1 MVHTWGS
8 FSVAGPTVQ
17 HDPIL
22 FTFFLIFSG
31 AALIATLALAARQS
45 MLVAYIV
52 LGMLLG
58 PWGMAQVN
66 DATLIRELSRVG
78 VIFLLFLLGLNLH
91 PQQLLR
97 LLRPT
102 LIVTIG
108 SSLLFFLPSYVVVLL
123 FGFSHAEAQLIAAA
137 MIFSSTI
144 LGLKLLPTTQ
154 LHHQHIGGLIISIL
168 LLQDMVAIVLLLWLQ
183 TGDATQTLWQQVLRL
198 ALLLPATVA
207 TALLGARYLLL
218 PLLRRYDT
226 IQEYVFLLAIGWC
239 LGFAELASWL
249 GLSAEIGAFIAGVAL
264 ATNPIS
270 TFIAENL
277 KPLRDFFLVL
287 FFFSLGATFNP
298 ALAVEL
304 FWPALLL
311 TLLMLL
317 LKPWAFRRLLSASGE
332 SGAMSREVGVRLAQ
346 ISEFSLFIAVLAE
359 QSGAI
364 GERAAYL
371 IKLVTLLSFILSSYW
386 IMLRYPTP
394 IAVSAKLRRN

>member
-1 MVHTWGS
+1 
-8 FSVAGPTVQ
+8 VQ

-45 MLVAYIV
+45 MLVAYIL

-66 DATLIRELSRVG
+66 NAELIGELSRIG

-97 LLRPT
+97 MLRPT
-102 LIVTIG
+102 LLVTVG
-108 SSLLFFLPSYVVVLL
+108 SSLLFFAAAFVLSQL
-123 FGFSHAEAQLIAAA
+123 FGFSLTESLLVAAA

-154 LHHQHIGGLIISIL
+154 LHHQHIGALIISIL
-168 LLQDMVAIVLLLWLQ
+168 LLQDLVAIVLLLLLQ
-183 TGDATQTLWQQVLRL
+183 AGGTQADVVSDIAGL
-198 ALLLPATVA
+198 ALWLPLLI
-207 TALLGARYLLL
+207 ALALAGARYLLL
-218 PLLRRYDT
+218 PLVRRYDT
-226 IQEYVFLLAIGWC
+226 IQEYLFLLAIGWC
-239 LGFAELASWL
+239 LGLAELAVWL
-249 GLSAEIGAFIAGVAL
+249 GLSAEVGAFIAGVAL
-264 ATNPIS
+264 ATNPVS

-287 FFFSLGATFNP
+287 FFFSLGASFNP
-298 ALAVEL
+298 AMASEL
-304 FWPALLL
+304 ILPALLL
-311 TLLMLL
+311 TLLLL
-317 LKPWAFRRLLSASGE
+317 VIKPLAFRRLLIATGE
-332 SGAMSREVGVRLAQ
+332 SEAMAKEVGVRLAQ
-346 ISEFSLFIAVLAE
+346 MSEFALFIAVIA
-359 QSGAI
+359 QQGGVI

-394 IAVSAKLRRN
+394 IAVSDRLRRD

>member
-1 MVHTWGS
+1 M
-8 FSVAGPTVQ
+8 VQ

-22 FTFFLIFSG
+22 FTFFLIFTG
-31 AALIATLALAARQS
+31 AALIASLALAARQS
-45 MLVAYIV
+45 MLVAYMV

-66 DATLIRELSRVG
+66 NAALIGELSRIG

-102 LIVTIG
+102 LLVTLG
-108 SSLLFFLPSYVVVLL
+108 SSLLFFVLTLSLVLL
-123 FGFSHAEAQLIAAA
+123 FGFRGSEALVLAMA

-168 LLQDMVAIVLLLWLQ
+168 LLQDMVAILFLLLLQAGDARGQWPMELARLVLLLPL
-183 TGDATQTLWQQVLRL
+183 
-198 ALLLPATVA
+198 TVA
-207 TALLGARYLLL
+207 VALAGARYLLL

-226 IQEYVFLLAIGWC
+226 IHEYLFLLAIGWC
-239 LGFAELASWL
+239 LGIAELASWL

-264 ATNPIS
+264 ATHPVS

-287 FFFSLGATFNP
+287 FFFSLGASFNP
-298 ALAVEL
+298 VLASEL
-304 FWPALLL
+304 LLPALLL
-311 TLLMLL
+311 TLLLMV
-317 LKPWAFRRLLSASGE
+317 LKPWAFYRLLAATGE
-332 SGAMSREVGVRLAQ
+332 GQAIAREVGVRLAQ
-346 ISEFSLFIAVLAE
+346 VSEFALFIAVLAE
-359 QSGAI
+359 QGGVI

-394 IAVSAKLRRN
+394 IAVTERLRRD

>member
-1 MVHTWGS
+1 MVH
-8 FSVAGPTVQ
+8 Q
-17 HDPIL
+17 DPIL
-22 FTFFLIFSG
+22 FNFFLIFTG

-45 MLVAYIV
+45 LLVAYML

-58 PWGMAQVN
+58 PWGIAQVN
-66 DATLIRELSRVG
+66 DAKLISELSRVG

-102 LIVTIG
+102 LLVTVG
-108 SSLLFFLPSYVVVLL
+108 SSILFFIPALLLSLLFD
-123 FGFSHAEAQLIAAA
+123 FSGSEALVIAAA

-168 LLQDMVAIVLLLWLQ
+168 LLQDMVAIVFLLLLQ
-183 TGDATQTLWQQVLRL
+183 AGDTQGTLIVEVVRMV
-198 ALLLPATVA
+198 LLLPLTVA
-207 TALLGARYLLL
+207 VALAGARFLLL

-226 IQEYVFLLAIGWC
+226 IQEYLFLLAIGWC

-249 GLSAEIGAFIAGVAL
+249 GLSAEVGAFIAGVAL
-264 ATNPIS
+264 ATNPVS

-298 ALAVEL
+298 VLALEL
-304 FWPALLL
+304 LWPALFLSL
-311 TLLMLL
+311 TMLL
-317 LKPWAFRRLLSASGE
+317 LKPWAFRYLLVTAGE
-332 SGAMSREVGVRLAQ
+332 DVGISREVGVRLAQ
-346 ISEFSLFIAVLAE
+346 VSEFALFIAVLAE
-359 QSGAI
+359 QAEVI

-371 IKLVTLLSFILSSYW
+371 IKLVTLLSFIFSSYW

-394 IAVSAKLRRN
+394 IAVSDKLRRN

>member
-1 MVHTWGS
+1 M
-8 FSVAGPTVQ
+8 Q

-45 MLVAYIV
+45 MLVAYIL

-66 DATLIRELSRVG
+66 NAELIGELSRIG

-97 LLRPT
+97 MLRPT
-102 LIVTIG
+102 LLVTVG
-108 SSLLFFLPSYVVVLL
+108 SSLLFFAAAFVLSQL
-123 FGFSHAEAQLIAAA
+123 FGFSLTESLLVAAA

-154 LHHQHIGGLIISIL
+154 LHHQHIGALIISIL
-168 LLQDMVAIVLLLWLQ
+168 LLQDLVAIVLLLLLQ
-183 TGDATQTLWQQVLRL
+183 AGGTQADVVSDIAGL
-198 ALLLPATVA
+198 ALWLPLLI
-207 TALLGARYLLL
+207 ALALAGARYLLL
-218 PLLRRYDT
+218 PLVRRYDT
-226 IQEYVFLLAIGWC
+226 IQEYLFLLAIGWC
-239 LGFAELASWL
+239 LGLAELAVWL
-249 GLSAEIGAFIAGVAL
+249 GLSAEVGAFIAGVAL
-264 ATNPIS
+264 ATNPVS

-287 FFFSLGATFNP
+287 FFFSLGASFNP
-298 ALAVEL
+298 AMASEL
-304 FWPALLL
+304 ILPALLL
-311 TLLMLL
+311 TLLLL
-317 LKPWAFRRLLSASGE
+317 VIKPLAFRRLLIATGE
-332 SGAMSREVGVRLAQ
+332 SEAMAKEVGVRLAQ
-346 ISEFSLFIAVLAE
+346 MSEFALFIAVIAE
-359 QSGAI
+359 QGGVI

-394 IAVSAKLRRN
+394 IAVSDRLRRD

>member
-1 MVHTWGS
+1 M
-8 FSVAGPTVQ
+8 Q

-45 MLVAYIV
+45 MLVAYMV

-66 DATLIRELSRVG
+66 DATLISELSRMG

-102 LIVTIG
+102 LLVTLG
-108 SSLLFFLPSYVVVLL
+108 SSLLFFLPSLALALVS
-123 FGFSHAEAQLIAAA
+123 GFSGSEALVIGAA

-168 LLQDMVAIVLLLWLQ
+168 LLQDMVAIVLLLLLQ
-183 TGDATQTLWQQVLRL
+183 AGDTQGALWAQLAWL
-198 ALLLPATVA
+198 ALLLPAAVVA
-207 TALLGARYLLL
+207 ALLGARYLML

-226 IQEYVFLLAIGWC
+226 IQEYVFLLALGWC
-239 LGFAELASWL
+239 LGFVELASWL
-249 GLSAEIGAFIAGVAL
+249 GLSAEVGAFIAGVAL

-287 FFFSLGATFNP
+287 FFFSLGASFNP
-298 ALAVEL
+298 AMALDVL
-304 FWPALLL
+304 WPALLL
-311 TLLMLL
+311 VLVMLL
-317 LKPWAFRRLLSASGE
+317 LKPWAFRRLLEATGE
-332 SGAMSREVGVRLAQ
+332 GEPMAREVGVRLAQ
-346 ISEFSLFIAVLAE
+346 VSEFALFIAVLAE
-359 QSGAI
+359 HGGVI
-364 GERAAYL
+364 GERASYL

-394 IAVSAKLRRN
+394 IAVSDKLRRD

>member
-1 MVHTWGS
+1 M
-8 FSVAGPTVQ
+8 Q

-22 FTFFLIFSG
+22 FTFFLVFSG

-66 DATLIRELSRVG
+66 DATLIAELSRVG

-102 LIVTIG
+102 LLVTLG
-108 SSLLFFLPSYVVVLL
+108 SSLIIFLPSLALAVV
-123 FGFSHAEAQLIAAA
+123 FGFTSSEALVIAAA

-168 LLQDMVAIVLLLWLQ
+168 LLQDMVAIVILLLLQ
-183 TGDATQTLWQQVLRL
+183 VGDTQGTLWRELAWL

-207 TALLGARYLLL
+207 LALLGARYLLL

-226 IQEYVFLLAIGWC
+226 IQEYLFLVAIGWC

-298 ALAVEL
+298 GMVVEL
-304 FWPALLL
+304 LWPVLLL
-311 TLLMLL
+311 TLVMLV
-317 LKPWAFRRLLSASGE
+317 LKPFAFRRLLATTGE
-332 SGAMSREVGVRLAQ
+332 SDAMAREVGVRLAQ
-346 ISEFSLFIAVLAE
+346 VSEFSLFIALLAE
-359 QSGAI
+359 QSGVI

-394 IAVSAKLRRN
+394 IAVSDKLRRD

>member
-1 MVHTWGS
+1 M
-8 FSVAGPTVQ
+8 Q

-31 AALIATLALAARQS
+31 AAVIATLALAARQS
-45 MLVAYIV
+45 MLVAYIL

-66 DATLIRELSRVG
+66 DAMLISELSRVG

-108 SSLLFFLPSYVVVLL
+108 SSLLFFIASFAVVIF
-123 FGFSHAEAQLIAAA
+123 FGFSHAEALLIAAA

-168 LLQDMVAIVLLLWLQ
+168 LLQDMVAIVFLLWLQ
-183 TGDATQTLWQQVLRL
+183 VGDVEQTLWQEVLRL
-198 ALLLPATVA
+198 ALLLPTTVA
-207 TALLGARYLLL
+207 MALLGARYLLL

-239 LGFAELASWL
+239 LGFAELATWL

-298 ALAVEL
+298 AQAAEL

-317 LKPWAFRRLLSASGE
+317 LKPWAFCWLLHASGE
-332 SGAMSREVGVRLAQ
+332 SEAMSREVGVRLAQ
-346 ISEFSLFIAVLAE
+346 VSEFSLFIAVLAE

-371 IKLVTLLSFILSSYW
+371 IKLVTLFSFILSSYW

-394 IAVSAKLRRN
+394 IAVSDKLRRD